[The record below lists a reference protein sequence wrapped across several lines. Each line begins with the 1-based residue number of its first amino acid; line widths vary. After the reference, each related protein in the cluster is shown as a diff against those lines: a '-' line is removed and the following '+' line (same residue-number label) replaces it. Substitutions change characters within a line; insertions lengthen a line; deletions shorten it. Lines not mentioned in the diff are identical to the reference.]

1 METPLTVREII
12 AQLERFDPE
21 AIAYVGGFDEKGYC
35 GLSYAESRAGEGQTR
50 ETETAPFYMWGWQR
64 VCGSQNL
71 SGLIS
76 QITMQKS
83 RAFGMSCRKAAPH
96 GTM

>member
-35 GLSYAESRAGEGQTR
+35 GLDTTDIVKLPASGSPLIIIINMTQPLLKDYVEQTR
-50 ETETAPFYMWGWQR
+50 PRQLLARFDQE
-64 VCGSQNL
+64 
-71 SGLIS
+71 
-76 QITMQKS
+76 
-83 RAFGMSCRKAAPH
+83 
-96 GTM
+96 